1 MRKQQIAILALALWL
16 IMIALYMLLSHRFDV
31 AFFFVLCFFGVL
43 VIMQLLEPDYV
54 KPGYLQYIRYIIE
67 VGIVIFG
74 AIVTQKIMEI
84 LGLEIVL

>member
-16 IMIALYMLLSHRFDV
+16 IMVALYMLLSRRFDFV
-31 AFFFVLCFFGVL
+31 FFFVLCFFGVL

-54 KPGYLQYIRYIIE
+54 KPDYLQYIRYIIE

-74 AIVTQKIMEI
+74 AIVAQKIMEI
-84 LGLEIVL
+84 LGLEIVV